1 MGQLQPSRESMRSV
15 SFEASWSRDADKG
28 KTSIPGNAFWILRNF
43 SARPSNEGLP
53 VKDDDKLD
61 GGNVDVGDEDD
72 DDGSDNE
79 LDGQDD
85 ELNADDLLQDSPT
98 LEENV
103 SYVIVQYEGSFFPG
117 IVKKIGKTE
126 IKV

>member
-72 DDGSDNE
+72 DDGSHNE

-85 ELNADDLLQDSPT
+85 ELNAATSARFANIGGKRFLRHSPVWRQ
-98 LEENV
+98 L
-103 SYVIVQYEGSFFPG
+103 FPRDCE
-117 IVKKIGKTE
+117 KIGKTE